1 MTDQIKIMEEMVQR
15 TELNLHQMQ
24 ALLAEAKANHVSS
37 KTLSD
42 ETIEILADKLSNR
55 FRNEYD
61 PGEVVD
67 MSTDVCGMD
76 ITVSLDW
83 SYTLERGLA
92 DWFVE
97 QLTCMRDDC

>member
-15 TELNLHQMQ
+15 TELNLQQMQ
-24 ALLAEAKANHVSS
+24 ALLAEAKANHVYS

-55 FRNEYD
+55 FRNDYD

-97 QLTCMRDDC
+97 QLTCMRDEC

>member
-1 MTDQIKIMEEMVQR
+1 MNDQIKIMEEMVQR
-15 TELNLHQMQ
+15 TELNLQQMQ

-83 SYTLERGLA
+83 SYTLERGLQ

-97 QLTCMRDDC
+97 QLTCMRDEC

>member
-1 MTDQIKIMEEMVQR
+1 MNDQIKIMEEMVQR
-15 TELNLHQMQ
+15 TELNLQQMQ

-55 FRNEYD
+55 FRNEYE

-97 QLTCMRDDC
+97 QLTCMRDEC

>member
-1 MTDQIKIMEEMVQR
+1 MNDQIKIMEEMVQR
-15 TELNLHQMQ
+15 TELNLQQMQ

-55 FRNEYD
+55 FRNDYD

-97 QLTCMRDDC
+97 QLTCMRDEC